1 MSANE
6 NDSKFLIY
14 SVGGENY
21 GSPLLSIREVLQYQ
35 KPKPMPNMVASFAGV
50 INVRGAI
57 VGVVD
62 LRQKFSV
69 PAQLNERT
77 AMLLCDTDRGSIAAI
92 VDRVESVME
101 LPEKDLDRKPAI
113 KAKVDQSYLLGI
125 AKAAEKLITLI
136 DLHKSLTDEEYRAA

>member
-6 NDSKFLIY
+6 NDSKFLIFT
-14 SVGGENY
+14 VGGEQY
-21 GSPLLSIREVLQYQ
+21 GSPLLTIREVLQYQ
-35 KPKPMPNMVASFAGV
+35 KPNPMPNMVPSFAGV
-50 INVRGAI
+50 INVRGSI

-69 PAQLNERT
+69 QAQLNERT

-92 VDRVESVME
+92 VDRVESVLE
-101 LPEKDLDRKPAI
+101 LPESDLDRKPAV
-113 KAKVDQSYLLGI
+113 KAKVDQNYLLGI
-125 AKAAEKLITLI
+125 AKVSEKLITLI